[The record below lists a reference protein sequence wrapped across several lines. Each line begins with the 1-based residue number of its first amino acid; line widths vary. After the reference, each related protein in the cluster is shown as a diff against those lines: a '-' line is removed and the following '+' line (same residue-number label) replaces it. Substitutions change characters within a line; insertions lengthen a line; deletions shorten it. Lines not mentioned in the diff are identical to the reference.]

1 MLKFEKFPIYLKKSL
16 ENKLLGQSQEIVSYY
31 EEVIENACDSFIL
44 KNTNSVD
51 TDNPINILNRHGI
64 LHGHENFLNYGDK
77 RNCLKIISLF
87 LFVDHILSL
96 LDENLDQVDKTEG
109 HP

>member
-1 MLKFEKFPIYLKKSL
+1 MARIT
-16 ENKLLGQSQEIVSYY
+16 YY